1 VPLAP
6 AGRARSYR
14 VRAARLLAAILLVL
28 AAPVMAAA
36 MDVQVEI
43 IYATNAESGIDQSI
57 IAYAQSLQ
65 ALRYSGYRRIGG
77 QTLRVAGEAAASMD
91 LPGGRRLDLMPKGV
105 DGMKVVVSEGGRK
118 IVGSEVRLVPGGQ
131 PVIMG
136 GFKYKDGALFL
147 AIQAMR

>member
-1 VPLAP
+1 
-6 AGRARSYR
+6 
-14 VRAARLLAAILLVL
+14 
-28 AAPVMAAA
+28 
-36 MDVQVEI
+36 
-43 IYATNAESGIDQSI
+43 
-57 IAYAQSLQ
+57 
-65 ALRYSGYRRIGG
+65 
-77 QTLRVAGEAAASMD
+77 MD

-136 GFKYKDGALFL
+136 GFKHKDGALFL